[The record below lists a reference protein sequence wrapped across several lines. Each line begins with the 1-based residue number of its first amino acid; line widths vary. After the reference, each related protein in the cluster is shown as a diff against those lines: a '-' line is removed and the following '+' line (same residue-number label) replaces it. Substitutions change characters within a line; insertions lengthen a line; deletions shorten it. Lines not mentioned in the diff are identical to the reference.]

1 MNDIK
6 ITKKSS
12 KIPKWLYLFD
22 IFFTTHRNE
31 TMKPIIN
38 ETRKWTYR
46 YKILKQN
53 RKEKEGC
60 QSIGK
65 INHES

>member
-1 MNDIK
+1 
-6 ITKKSS
+6 
-12 KIPKWLYLFD
+12 
-22 IFFTTHRNE
+22 
-31 TMKPIIN
+31 MKPIIN

>member
-1 MNDIK
+1 MILK
-6 ITKKSS
+6 LLKSH
-12 KIPKWLYLFD
+12 PKYPSD
-22 IFFTTHRNE
+22 SIFLTFFLTTHRNE